1 MFFFEK
7 VNFYFL
13 IKKYWH
19 FIKILI
25 IKIVLKKTRELII
38 FIFFTF
44 SSYENEFEKISC
56 WSINLD
62 SYSNE
67 QCICIE
73 FKFNWNRYKFKSY
86 WCYWGTSYSG
96 ASVTGSLNL
105 TVTAQVLPTLSLD
118 ISAGSLDLWVLDS
131 SIVSTGSL
139 DVKLSTNATDG
150 ANVTV
155 SSNTGWLASTQGDLI
170 EYVNTVVAGTQGY
183 NLTVS
188 NNVADGGAIPSIANA
203 TVENLADA
211 SILTVDNPTKD
222 AQVTVQANAS
232 IDTLT
237 PSGDYSVVHTF
248 TVTGNF

>member
-1 MFFFEK
+1 MK
-7 VNFYFL
+7 TS
-13 IKKYWH
+13 
-19 FIKILI
+19 
-25 IKIVLKKTRELII
+25 LKKLVAGASILTLTAMNSV
-38 FIFFTF
+38 FA
-44 SSYENEFEKISC
+44 SSLSLTGTDT
-56 WSINLD
+56 SL
-62 SYSNE
+62 SLTGATG
-67 QCICIE
+67 
-73 FKFNWNRYKFKSY
+73 
-86 WCYWGTSYSG
+86 GTSYSG

-118 ISAGSLDLWVLDS
+118 ISAGSLDLGVLDS

-155 SSNTGWLASTQGDLI
+155 SSNTGGLASTQGDLI

-188 NNVADGGAIPSIANA
+188 NNVAYGGAIPSIANA

>member
-1 MFFFEK
+1 MK
-7 VNFYFL
+7 TS
-13 IKKYWH
+13 
-19 FIKILI
+19 
-25 IKIVLKKTRELII
+25 LKKLVAGASILTLTAMNSV
-38 FIFFTF
+38 FA
-44 SSYENEFEKISC
+44 SSLSLTGTDT
-56 WSINLD
+56 SL
-62 SYSNE
+62 SLTGATG
-67 QCICIE
+67 
-73 FKFNWNRYKFKSY
+73 
-86 WCYWGTSYSG
+86 GTSYSG